1 MTDMQD
7 LRPGNRVYHNS
18 SKTPVTI
25 LKVENNQV
33 LLDTFP
39 QSSYF
44 PDTEISG
51 IPLTTSML
59 QDLSFTNDEEVDK
72 WSGHGIS
79 IHVKPDGF
87 FYGLRI
93 LKSRAKIQHL
103 HQLQNYLTDFYLNFK
118 QETRSLNVDPLN
130 N

>member
-1 MTDMQD
+1 MIDSRD
-7 LRPGNRVYHNS
+7 LREGNRVFHNAS
-18 SKTPVTI
+18 NSTVTI
-25 LKVENNQV
+25 LKVENDKV
-33 LLDTFP
+33 LLDTLP

-44 PDTEISG
+44 LNTDISG

-59 QDLSFTNDEEVDK
+59 YDLSFKNDEEVDT

-79 IHVKPDGF
+79 IHIKPDGI

-103 HQLQNYLTDFYLNFK
+103 HQLQNYLSDFYLTFK
-118 QETRSLNVDPLN
+118 QETRSLNLSPLYS
-130 N
+130 

>member
-1 MTDMQD
+1 MIDFGD
-7 LRPGNRVYHNS
+7 LREGNRVFHNAS
-18 SKTPVTI
+18 NSTVTV
-25 LKVENNQV
+25 LKVENDKV

-44 PDTEISG
+44 SYTDISG
-51 IPLTTSML
+51 IPLTTSIL
-59 QDLSFTNDEEVDK
+59 QDLSFTNDEEISK

-79 IHVKPDGF
+79 IHIKPDGI

-118 QETRSLNVDPLN
+118 QEKRSLNLSPLYN
-130 N
+130 

>member
-1 MTDMQD
+1 MINAQD
-7 LRPGNRVYHNS
+7 LRKGNRVFHNAS
-18 SKTPVTI
+18 NSTVTV
-25 LKVENNQV
+25 LKVEGDQV

-39 QSSYF
+39 DSSYC
-44 PDTEISG
+44 PISDISG

-59 QDLSFTNDEEVDK
+59 YNLSFTNDEEIAK

-87 FYGLRI
+87 YYGLRI

-103 HQLQNYLTDFYLNFK
+103 HELQNYLTDFYLTFK
-118 QETRSLNVDPLN
+118 QETRTLNLSPLYN
-130 N
+130 

>member
-1 MTDMQD
+1 MID
-7 LRPGNRVYHNS
+7 LRDYREGNRVFHNAS
-18 SKTPVTI
+18 QSTVTV
-25 LKVENNQV
+25 LKVENDKV

-39 QSSYF
+39 KSSYYS
-44 PDTEISG
+44 DKDISG

-59 QDLSFTNDEEVDK
+59 YDLSFTNDEENDK

-79 IHVKPDGF
+79 IHIKPDGF

-103 HQLQNYLTDFYLNFK
+103 HQLQNYLSDFYLTFK
-118 QETRSLNVDPLN
+118 QETRTLNLSPLYN
-130 N
+130 

>member
-1 MTDMQD
+1 MQD

>member
-1 MTDMQD
+1 MINPAD
-7 LRPGNRVYHNS
+7 LREGNRVFHNAS
-18 SKTPVTI
+18 NSTVTI
-25 LKVENNQV
+25 LKVENDKV

-44 PDTEISG
+44 LYTEISG

-59 QDLSFTNDEEVDK
+59 YDLLFTNDENVDT

-79 IHVKPDGF
+79 IHIKPDGF

-103 HQLQNYLTDFYLNFK
+103 HQLQNYLSDFYLTFK
-118 QETRSLNVDPLN
+118 QETRSLNLSPLYN
-130 N
+130 